1 MTTETLTQP
10 DTVITR
16 SALTHVATSLRPS
29 FIRGEILQAH
39 YDDLL
44 TAGLGR
50 EELERLTAET
60 LPRFA
65 SSPLATPEELRR
77 NAILASHLGLIDR
90 TQGAGY
96 GTLYGPGV
104 IDGKPVGDGKVPGEE
119 YLVYAADLDD
129 PGAVVTL
136 LVQVPDAFDLDRPCI
151 IAAPSSG
158 SRGIYGGVAA
168 AGEWA
173 LQHGCAVAYTDKGT
187 GIGVHDLD
195 PDIAYLINGEHADAT
210 AIGQAAHFRVTP
222 EERLALL
229 GSHRL
234 AFKHAHS
241 KRNVETHW
249 GQDVLHAIEFAFFV
263 LNLKYKRFEQGRPFT
278 RRDVTVIASNISN
291 GGGASMRAAEQ
302 DILGWIDGIVVAEP
316 SVQPKDDLR
325 FEIRDGVGPS
335 NPEGNLVPLHSRP
348 LLDYMS
354 FLAVY
359 QPALFDRDWRQEL
372 VRKGLL
378 AGETEAD
385 QIADAQAK
393 IQAYGI
399 LREQNDLQFSHNLTQ
414 IPLGVTVT
422 YANAYGRFSVADNLC
437 GYGFAVI
444 GENGAPVPLR
454 DTAELPGHVL
464 LFTTG
469 NGIPPVRLTGFPPP
483 SPAAAG
489 DTEDAAAAA
498 ATPTWVADVGLV
510 LGDPATGEVRRM
522 VAEQVEAA
530 LKLRRIV
537 IGTDLPVEKKLSPE
551 EIEQHLRVANGMQA
565 IRMSANLRGKPAII
579 VQGRADGVVAPN
591 HTGRAYYARNQLVEQ
606 GSSNL
611 RYYEVTNAHHLDAF
625 NPLFPGYA
633 ERYISLHYYFLQAL
647 TLMRDHLDRTK
658 RRPLP
663 PSQVIATL
671 PRGVDPTTGQ
681 PNPIRLDNL
690 PSISDHPGPNEIK
703 FAGERLIIPEG
714 QPPVASAASPS
725 GA

>member
-1 MTTETLTQP
+1 LTKEAVMTTETLTQP
-10 DTVITR
+10 ETAITR
-16 SALTHVATSLRPS
+16 SALTHARSSLRPS

-44 TAGLGR
+44 TGGLGR
-50 EELERLTAET
+50 GGLERLTAET

-65 SSPLATPEELRR
+65 GSPLARPDELRR

-104 IDGKPVGDGKVPGEE
+104 IDGKAVGDGKVPGEE
-119 YLVYAADLDD
+119 YLAYAAEHDD
-129 PGAVVTL
+129 PGAVVTM

-151 IAAPSSG
+151 VAAPSSG

-195 PDIAYLINGEHADAT
+195 PDIAYLIDGEHADAT
-210 AIGQAAHFRVTP
+210 AIGHAAHFRVTP

-229 GSHRL
+229 GNHRL

-249 GQDVLHAIEFAFFV
+249 GQDVLHAIEFAFFI
-263 LNLKYKRFEQGRPFT
+263 LNFKYNRFEEGKPFT

-302 DILGWIDGIVVAEP
+302 DIRGWIDGIVVAEP
-316 SVQPKDDLR
+316 AVQPKEDLR
-325 FEIRDGVGPS
+325 FEIRDGASPS
-335 NPEGNLVPLHSRP
+335 NPDGNLAPLHSRP

-359 QPALFDRDWRQEL
+359 QPALFDAEWRQEL
-372 VRKGLL
+372 VRRGLL
-378 AGETEAD
+378 AGETEAE

-414 IPLGVTVT
+414 IPLGVTIT

-444 GENGAPVPLR
+444 GENGTPVPLR
-454 DTAELPGHVL
+454 DTAELPGHAL

-469 NGIPPVRLTGFPPP
+469 NGIPPVRLTGFPPI
-483 SPAAAG
+483 SPAAG
-489 DTEDAAAAA
+489 GNTEGGTAAA
-498 ATPTWVADVGLV
+498 ATPIADIGFV
-510 LGDPATGEVRRM
+510 LGDPATGEVKRT
-522 VAEQVEAA
+522 VADRVEAA
-530 LKLRRIV
+530 LQLRRIV
-537 IGTDLPVEKKLSPE
+537 IGTDLPVEKEVSPE
-551 EIEQHLRVANGMQA
+551 EIEQHLRIANGMQA

-591 HTGRAYYARNQLVEQ
+591 HTGRAYYARNQLVEL

-633 ERYISLHYYFLQAL
+633 ERYVSLHYYFLQAL
-647 TLMRDHLDRTK
+647 TLMRDHLDQNK

-663 PSQVIATL
+663 PSQVIATI
-671 PRGVDPTTGQ
+671 PRGTDPATGAAQ
-681 PNPIRLDNL
+681 PNQAR
-690 PSISDHPGPNEIK
+690 
-703 FAGERLIIPEG
+703 
-714 QPPVASAASPS
+714 
-725 GA
+725 

>member
-10 DTVITR
+10 ESAATH
-16 SALTHVATSLRPS
+16 SALTHFPFSLKPS
-29 FIRGEILQAH
+29 FIRGEILRAH

-50 EELERLTAET
+50 EGLERLTAET

-65 SSPLATPEELRR
+65 NSPLATPEELRR
-77 NAILASHLGLIDR
+77 NAMLASHLGLIDR

-104 IDGKPVGDGKVPGEE
+104 IDGRPVGDGRVPGEE
-119 YLVYAADLDD
+119 YLAYAAEQDD
-129 PGAVVTL
+129 PRSVVTM

-195 PDIAYLINGEHADAT
+195 PDIAYLIDGEHADAT
-210 AIGQAAHFRVTP
+210 ALGQAAHFRVTP

-249 GQDVLHAIEFAFFV
+249 GQNVLHAIEFAFLI
-263 LNLKYKRFEQGRPFT
+263 LNLKYKRFEQGTPFT

-291 GGGASMRAAEQ
+291 GGGASMRAAEH
-302 DILGWIDGIVVAEP
+302 DIRGWIDGIVVAEP
-316 SVQPKDDLR
+316 AVQPRDDLR
-325 FEIRDGVGPS
+325 FDIRDGASPT
-335 NPEGNLVPLHSRP
+335 NPEGTPVPLHSRP

-359 QPALFDRDWRQEL
+359 QPALFDAEWRQEL
-372 VRKGLL
+372 VRRGLL
-378 AGETEAD
+378 AGETEAE
-385 QIADAQAK
+385 QIADAQAR

-454 DTAELPGHVL
+454 DTAELPGHAV

-469 NGIPPVRLTGFPPP
+469 NGIPPVRLTGFPTT
-483 SPAAAG
+483 SPAAGGSAEG
-489 DTEDAAAAA
+489 GTPTA
-498 ATPTWVADVGLV
+498 ATPTWIADIGLL
-510 LGDPATGEVRRM
+510 LGDPATGEVRRT
-522 VAEQVEAA
+522 VAERVEAS
-530 LKLRRIV
+530 LQLRRIV
-537 IGTDLPVEKKLSPE
+537 IGSDLSVDRNLSAE
-551 EIEQHLRVANGMQA
+551 EIEQHLRVVNGIQA
-565 IRMSANLRGKPAII
+565 IRMNANLRAKPAII

-591 HTGRAYYARNQLVEQ
+591 HAGRAYYARNQLVEQ
-606 GSSNL
+606 GSSNV

-647 TLMRDHLDRTK
+647 TLMRDHLDQSK

-663 PSQVIATL
+663 PSQVVATI
-671 PRGVDPTTGQ
+671 PRGTNPTTGQ
-681 PNPIRLDNL
+681 PNPTRLDNL
-690 PSISDHPGPNEIK
+690 PPISDDPGPNEIK
-703 FAGERLIIPEG
+703 FSGERLIIPEG